1 MNQNRLNSKVK
12 FEGWNH
18 ESVQWYL
25 ESEKHTEFYK
35 KVIEEIMPFIKCSKT
50 VLDIGCGTGNFS
62 VEFAKK
68 KLEVTAIDKSNLV
81 IDVLKDKINSMKS
94 VNINPINISYEGFS
108 SNKYDIVFV
117 SYMMGLIDK
126 KNILNILNKVNKH
139 LILVLPLNKIK
150 NDFSIDELYR
160 ELEIDIKNLEQVNY
174 FDAENLLKQMNKKYI
189 VKKAKAEFGQ
199 IFNTIDEAAK
209 FVYYYFNL
217 PTKSSQ
223 IVASWLE
230 SRLINLNG
238 KLYLPSIRESA
249 IIII

>member
-1 MNQNRLNSKVK
+1 M
-12 FEGWNH
+12 
-18 ESVQWYL
+18 
-25 ESEKHTEFYK
+25 
-35 KVIEEIMPFIKCSKT
+35 
-50 VLDIGCGTGNFS
+50 
-62 VEFAKK
+62 
-68 KLEVTAIDKSNLV
+68 EVTAIDKSNLV

-199 IFNTIDEAAK
+199 IFNTIDEAVK

-223 IVASWLE
+223 IVANWLE